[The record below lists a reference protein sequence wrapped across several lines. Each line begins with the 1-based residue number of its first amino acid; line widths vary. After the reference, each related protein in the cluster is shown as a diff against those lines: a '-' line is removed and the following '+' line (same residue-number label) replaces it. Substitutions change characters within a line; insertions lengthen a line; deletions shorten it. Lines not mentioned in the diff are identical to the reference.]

1 VRMGFITSTSKKLSS
16 VNVVHTS
23 PFLVSHL
30 VAPQCVEGFFKICYM
45 ICHLYT
51 RNQHVIHIYLH
62 ISPDMVSIHFVDQP
76 LVGSFSILEFE
87 SHHLVAVQSPVG
99 DKGSLLLINSM
110 HVNLIVPREG
120 AHEVEE
126 LVSRGGVNKYIHP
139 GKGKAIFGTC
149 FVQVGEV
156 NPHPPFVVC
165 LLH

>member
-1 VRMGFITSTSKKLSS
+1 
-16 VNVVHTS
+16 
-23 PFLVSHL
+23 
-30 VAPQCVEGFFKICYM
+30 
-45 ICHLYT
+45 
-51 RNQHVIHIYLH
+51 
-62 ISPDMVSIHFVDQP
+62 MVSIHFVDQP

-139 GKGKAIFGTC
+139 GKGKAIFGAC